1 MNTLYL
7 KKMNNYR
14 IATPNDIETIANLHA
29 LSWQNSYRGMLSDD
43 YLDNHVLA
51 DRIQVWTQKINEP
64 PANQIIFV
72 KEIDNIVV
80 GFVCAYGSQTDE
92 FGTFIDNLHVLPS
105 FKGRGIG
112 RDLMQEVSDWSLQ
125 HFNQPKLYLKVLE
138 DNHSAR
144 FFYEKVGGEKQALF
158 SDMMPGGN
166 NVRVWRC
173 VWKKF
178 QPI

>member
-1 MNTLYL
+1 MHHC
-7 KKMNNYR
+7 R

-64 PANQIIFV
+64 PAHQIIV
-72 KEIDNIVV
+72 LKEIDNTVV
-80 GFVCAYGSQTDE
+80 GFVCAYGSSTDE

-105 FKGRGIG
+105 FKGKGIG
-112 RDLMQEVSDWSLQ
+112 RDLMRNVYDWSLQ

-138 DNHSAR
+138 DNRSAQ
-144 FFYEKVGGEKQALF
+144 FFYEKVGGVKQAFF
-158 SDMMPGGN
+158 SNAMPGGN
-166 NVRVWRC
+166 SVFVWRY
-173 VWKKF
+173 VWDKF
-178 QPI
+178 EY

>member
-1 MNTLYL
+1 
-7 KKMNNYR
+7 MNNYR

-64 PANQIIFV
+64 PANQVIFV

-125 HFNQPKLYLKVLE
+125 HFDQPKLYLKVLE

-144 FFYEKVGGEKQALF
+144 LFYEKVGGEKQALF

-166 NVRVWRC
+166 NVRVWRY